1 MQDVIFVTVSI
12 LFNNNKYSKG
22 LLIPVIEGMKLGGGW
37 GSTTMFN
44 PKDEHRE
51 IR

>member
-22 LLIPVIEGMKLGGGW
+22 LLIPVIEGMKLGGGL
-37 GSTTMFN
+37 GFN
-44 PKDEHRE
+44 NNV
-51 IR
+51 